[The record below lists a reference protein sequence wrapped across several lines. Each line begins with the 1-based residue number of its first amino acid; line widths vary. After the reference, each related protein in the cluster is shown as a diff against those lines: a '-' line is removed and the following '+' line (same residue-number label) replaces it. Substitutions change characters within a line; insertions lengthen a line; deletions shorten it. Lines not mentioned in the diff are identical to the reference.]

1 MIGEARKNGMLGA
14 EEAATLTEVPNM
26 SQKGTRLG
34 NWLTREQAKE
44 LLAVPDRSTLKGK
57 TEAAEWGDGVVDR
70 LAQFIART
78 EPGLRGLTRRNLFII
93 RQLYEAYRGDSI
105 VSPLVGTIAV
115 VSSSDHPGAEQM
127 PGRMRILCTTRH
139 PRAVE

>member
-1 MIGEARKNGMLGA
+1 
-14 EEAATLTEVPNM
+14 M

-78 EPGLRGLTRRNLFII
+78 EPSLRGFTRRNLF
-93 RQLYEAYRGDSI
+93 RMKQFYEAYREDSI
-105 VSPLVGTIAV
+105 VSPLVAQLPWSHHLI
-115 VSSSDHPGAEQM
+115 
-127 PGRMRILCTTRH
+127 ILGQSKRPEEREFYVRLAIRERWSKRELERQFKTALFCRV
-139 PRAVE
+139 RNCLS